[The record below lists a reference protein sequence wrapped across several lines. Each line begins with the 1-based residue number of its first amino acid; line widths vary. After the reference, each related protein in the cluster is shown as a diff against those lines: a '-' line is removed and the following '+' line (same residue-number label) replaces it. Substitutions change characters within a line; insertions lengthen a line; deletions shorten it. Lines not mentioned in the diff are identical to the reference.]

1 MRRKLIAGNW
11 KMNMDVEMS
20 KKLIESILDCK
31 LSKDVDVLICP
42 PFTSI
47 SLAGKLLQDT
57 GIMLGAQNMSSHEEG
72 AYTGEVSG
80 AFLKP
85 LGVSHVILGHSER
98 RKYFYETDEI
108 INQKVKKALELEI
121 KPILCVGETLEERE
135 EGLHFEK
142 IKRQLEEGLKDL
154 DENWIGE
161 VTIAYEPIWAIGTGK
176 TATSDEACEMC
187 KYIRSIIG
195 EKFPS
200 MEEGIRVLYGGSVK
214 PSNIKELM
222 ARPDIDGA
230 LVGGASLRANEFVS
244 LINFGEEE

>member
-1 MRRKLIAGNW
+1 
-11 KMNMDVEMS
+11 MDVEMS
-20 KKLIESILDCK
+20 KKLIESILERK
-31 LSKDVDVLICP
+31 LSEDVDVLICP

-57 GIMLGAQNMSSHEEG
+57 GIMLGAQNMSSHEDG

-135 EGLHFEK
+135 EGLHFTK
-142 IKRQLEEGLKDL
+142 IKRQLEEGLRDL

-161 VTIAYEPIWAIGTGK
+161 LTIAYEPIWAIGTGK
-176 TATSDEACEMC
+176 TATSDEAEEMC

-195 EKFPS
+195 EKFLG
-200 MEEGIRVLYGGSVK
+200 MEEGIRILYGGSVK

-222 ARPDIDGA
+222 ARADIDGA
-230 LVGGASLRANEFVS
+230 LVGGASLRAEEFTA

>member
-20 KKLIESILDCK
+20 KKLIESILERK
-31 LSKDVDVLICP
+31 HSKDVDVLICP

-47 SLAGKLLQDT
+47 SLTGKLLQDT
-57 GIMLGAQNMSSHEEG
+57 GIMLGAQNMSSHEDG

-98 RKYFYETDEI
+98 RKYFYETDEV

-135 EGLHFEK
+135 EGLHFKK

-195 EKFPS
+195 EKFPG
-200 MEEGIRVLYGGSVK
+200 MEEDIRILYGGSVK

-222 ARPDIDGA
+222 ARADIDGA
-230 LVGGASLRANEFVS
+230 LVGGASLRADEFTA

>member
-11 KMNMDVEMS
+11 KMNMDVDMS

-31 LSKDVDVLICP
+31 ISKDVDVLICP

-57 GIMLGAQNMSSHEEG
+57 GIMLGAQNMSSHEDG

-135 EGLHFEK
+135 EGLHFKK

-187 KYIRSIIG
+187 KYIRSIIV
-195 EKFPS
+195 EKFPG
-200 MEEGIRVLYGGSVK
+200 MEDGIRILYGGSVK
-214 PSNIKELM
+214 PNNIKELM

-230 LVGGASLRANEFVS
+230 LVGGASLRADEFTA

>member
-11 KMNMDVEMS
+11 KMNMDVDMS
-20 KKLIESILDCK
+20 KKLIDSILDCK

-57 GIMLGAQNMSSHEEG
+57 GIMLGAQNMSSHEDG

-108 INQKVKKALELEI
+108 INQKV
-121 KPILCVGETLEERE
+121 
-135 EGLHFEK
+135 
-142 IKRQLEEGLKDL
+142 
-154 DENWIGE
+154 
-161 VTIAYEPIWAIGTGK
+161 
-176 TATSDEACEMC
+176 M
-187 KYIRSIIG
+187 
-195 EKFPS
+195 
-200 MEEGIRVLYGGSVK
+200 
-214 PSNIKELM
+214 
-222 ARPDIDGA
+222 
-230 LVGGASLRANEFVS
+230 
-244 LINFGEEE
+244 

>member
-20 KKLIESILDCK
+20 KKLIESILERK
-31 LSKDVDVLICP
+31 LSEDVDVLICP

-57 GIMLGAQNMSSHEEG
+57 GIMLGAQNMSSHEDG

-135 EGLHFEK
+135 EGLHFTK
-142 IKRQLEEGLKDL
+142 IKRQLEEGLRDL

-161 VTIAYEPIWAIGTGK
+161 LTIAYEPIWAIGTGK
-176 TATSDEACEMC
+176 TATSDEAEEMC

-195 EKFPS
+195 EKFLG
-200 MEEGIRVLYGGSVK
+200 MEEGIRILYGGSVK

-222 ARPDIDGA
+222 ARADIDGA
-230 LVGGASLRANEFVS
+230 LVGGASLRAEEFTA

>member
-20 KKLIESILDCK
+20 KKLIDSILERK
-31 LSKDVDVLICP
+31 LSKEVDVLICP

-135 EGLHFEK
+135 EGLHFQK

-195 EKFPS
+195 EKFTG
-200 MEEGIRVLYGGSVK
+200 MQEGIRILYGGSVK

-222 ARPDIDGA
+222 ARADIDGA
-230 LVGGASLRANEFVS
+230 LVGGASLRADEFTA

>member
-11 KMNMDVEMS
+11 KMNMDVDMS

-47 SLAGKLLQDT
+47 SLAGKQLQDT
-57 GIMLGAQNMSSHEEG
+57 GIMLGAQNMSSHEDG

-135 EGLHFEK
+135 EGLHFKK

-195 EKFPS
+195 EKFLG
-200 MEEGIRVLYGGSVK
+200 MEEGIRILYGGSVK

-230 LVGGASLRANEFVS
+230 LVGGASLRADEFTA

>member
-20 KKLIESILDCK
+20 KKLIDSILERK

-98 RKYFYETDEI
+98 RKYFYETDEV

-187 KYIRSIIG
+187 KYIRNIIG
-195 EKFPS
+195 EKFPD
-200 MEEGIRVLYGGSVK
+200 MEDGIRILYGGSVK

-222 ARPDIDGA
+222 ARADIDGA
-230 LVGGASLRANEFVS
+230 LVGGASLRADEFTA

>member
-1 MRRKLIAGNW
+1 
-11 KMNMDVEMS
+11 
-20 KKLIESILDCK
+20 
-31 LSKDVDVLICP
+31 
-42 PFTSI
+42 
-47 SLAGKLLQDT
+47 
-57 GIMLGAQNMSSHEEG
+57 MSSHEDG

-121 KPILCVGETLEERE
+121 KPIRCVGETLEERE
-135 EGLHFEK
+135 EGLHFQK

-200 MEEGIRVLYGGSVK
+200 MEDGIRILYGGSVK

-222 ARPDIDGA
+222 ARADIDGA
-230 LVGGASLRANEFVS
+230 LVGGASLRADEFTA